1 MYISILLYLKSW
13 MKIITVCAAT
23 VYSDIMFERLDRP
36 RQDMKH
42 FESSQLAEVLCP
54 WLPGPCL
61 SPSAKG
67 VHRCLRGFIG
77 SHQLAHPLGE
87 SEATVA
93 WLQALGRWKRWEN
106 LEKRDCLCHKFG
118 ENHANWTIRSSE
130 FSDGRSSPRWS
141 FSDLTPL
148 PHCRPNWFQT
158 AVLMSGSL
166 AIPSLQQ
173 CGTVCRLLCQRP
185 VVIGPLQ
192 SPHHPC
198 VTLFAGNWIILES

>member
-93 WLQALGRWKRWEN
+93 WLQALGRWKRREN

-148 PHCRPNWFQT
+148 PHCRPNWFQPQFWW
-158 AVLMSGSL
+158 ADRWQYLPCSS
-166 AIPSLQQ
+166 AAQ
-173 CGTVCRLLCQRP
+173 CADCYVRGQWSSDLCKAHTIH
-185 VVIGPLQ
+185 V
-192 SPHHPC
+192 
-198 VTLFAGNWIILES
+198 